1 MADKKMTDLTD
12 LSTAIASDDVVHVV
26 DDPSG
31 SPVNK
36 KVSVFNLFGNLNHS
50 TNSGDLTGR
59 SFMWGRKCYQ

>member
-31 SPVNK
+31 YCSAV
-36 KVSVFNLFGNLNHS
+36 VIF
-50 TNSGDLTGR
+50 
-59 SFMWGRKCYQ
+59 